1 VEGVEVVLV
10 VGLGLGIIV
19 FLMKRERLPGAAFF
33 FFNVSFSLYI
43 FFLSWLLAL
52 FKIYYINIR
61 KVFYLQHA

>member
-1 VEGVEVVLV
+1 VDGVEVVLV
-10 VGLGLGIIV
+10 VGLGLGIMV

-33 FFNVSFSLYI
+33 FFNVSFSLY
-43 FFLSWLLAL
+43 FFFSWLLAL

>member
-1 VEGVEVVLV
+1 VEVVLV

-33 FFNVSFSLYI
+33 FFNVSFFLYI

>member
-1 VEGVEVVLV
+1 MEVVLV

-33 FFNVSFSLYI
+33 FFNVSFSLY
-43 FFLSWLLAL
+43 FFFSWLLAL